1 MFDTDKAKAE
11 LQNNVSMTIEQAG
24 SWINRYGF
32 SLINEVEALRH
43 DLERYMAIANEHV
56 NEAERLREA
65 LEEAPIISL
74 WESKEDFRRRQDGW
88 LKTKYRAA
96 LEQSK

>member
-1 MFDTDKAKAE
+1 MTTEEKALA
-11 LQNNVSMTIEQAG
+11 LVNDCGGDVLVVVRNGNA
-24 SWINRYGF
+24 W
-32 SLINEVEALRH
+32 VEALRH
-43 DLERYMAIANEHV
+43 DLERYMTIANEHV

-65 LEEAPIISL
+65 LEAAPIISL